1 MPTAERNK
9 KYNGMTKAEF
19 ERRKNIF
26 EKSGPFYKVLQRG
39 PDGKLYSCSG
49 GEKCWGDGN
58 NLGAQWEE
66 EKEVVICQ
74 SGLHVTN
81 NPMLWHAYEP
91 THETF
96 EVEIPWQDKS
106 VQITDLRDNE
116 KIAVS
121 KMRLL
126 RPIDPRVLAQYGL
139 IRGDL
144 ALEFVAV
151 KPEVNCFRVQSGTP
165 SYSGSDPRRFEVSGE
180 STLEVDSFFA
190 VVRAYERSNIIV
202 SQGRVDFQSSG
213 TLTAGAGSC
222 CDVRSNGTV
231 VARTGSVVTVV
242 GGTPRIY
249 AEDGAVVVLRAGA
262 YVVKA
267 PNNEGKTIV
276 SLHQN
281 YMLKNSRLFAVANK
295 FGQFIKFVEL
305 DSSIPADAK
314 IIS

>member
-39 PDGKLYSCSG
+39 PDGKLYSCSRG
-49 GEKCWGDGN
+49 TKCWGDGN

-66 EKEVVICQ
+66 EKEVVICR

-96 EVEIPWQDKS
+96 EVDIPWYEKD

-126 RPIDPRVLAQYGL
+126 RPIDPRVLAQFGL
-139 IRGDL
+139 VRGDV
-144 ALEFVAV
+144 ALHYLTR
-151 KPEVNCFRVQSGTP
+151 KPNVSAFKVQSGKSEWHNNEAMRIDT
-165 SYSGSDPRRFEVSGE
+165 YDKA
-180 STLEVDSFFA
+180 TLETSGIATF
-190 VVRAYERSNIIV
+190 VRAYNESNV
-202 SQGRVDFQSSG
+202 DASQCKVEFNSIGS
-213 TLTAGAGSC
+213 LTAGNGSYC
-222 CDVRSNGTV
+222 TV
-231 VARTGSVVTVV
+231 QTKASVYARGGSVVVV
-242 GGTPRIY
+242 NDGTPRIY
-249 AEDGAVVVLRAGA
+249 AENGAVVVLKAPA
-262 YVVKA
+262 HVVKA
-267 PNNEGKTIV
+267 PGDAAPIITALNPN
-276 SLHQN
+276 LL
-281 YMLKNSRLFAVANK
+281 LKNSRLLAVVDK

>member
-126 RPIDPRVLAQYGL
+126 RPIDPRVLAQFGL
-139 IRGDL
+139 VRGDV
-144 ALEFVAV
+144 ALHYLTR
-151 KPEVNCFRVQSGTP
+151 KPNVFAFKVQSGKSEWHNNEAMRIDT
-165 SYSGSDPRRFEVSGE
+165 YDKA
-180 STLEVDSFFA
+180 TLETSGIATF
-190 VVRAYERSNIIV
+190 VRAYNESNV
-202 SQGRVDFQSSG
+202 DASQCKVEFNSIGS
-213 TLTAGAGSC
+213 LTAGNGSYC
-222 CDVRSNGTV
+222 TV
-231 VARTGSVVTVV
+231 QTKASVYARGGSVVVV
-242 GGTPRIY
+242 NDGTPRIY
-249 AEDGAVVVLRAGA
+249 AENGAVAVLKAPA
-262 YVVKA
+262 HVVKA
-267 PNNEGKTIV
+267 PGDAAPIITALNPN
-276 SLHQN
+276 LL
-281 YMLKNSRLFAVANK
+281 LKNSRLLAVVDK

>member
-126 RPIDPRVLAQYGL
+126 RPIDPRVLAQFGL
-139 IRGDL
+139 VRGDV
-144 ALEFVAV
+144 ALHYLTR
-151 KPEVNCFRVQSGTP
+151 KPNVFAFKVQSGKSEWHNNEAMRIDT
-165 SYSGSDPRRFEVSGE
+165 YDKA
-180 STLEVDSFFA
+180 TLETSGIATF
-190 VVRAYERSNIIV
+190 VRAYNESNV
-202 SQGRVDFQSSG
+202 DASQCKVEFNSIGS
-213 TLTAGAGSC
+213 LTAGNGSYC
-222 CDVRSNGTV
+222 TV
-231 VARTGSVVTVV
+231 QTKASVYARGGSVVVV
-242 GGTPRIY
+242 NDGTPRIY
-249 AEDGAVVVLRAGA
+249 AENGAVAVLKAPA
-262 YVVKA
+262 HVVKA
-267 PNNEGKTIV
+267 PGDAAPIITALNPN
-276 SLHQN
+276 LL
-281 YMLKNSRLFAVANK
+281 LKNSRLFAVVDK
-295 FGQFIKFVEL
+295 FGRFLKFVEL
-305 DSSIPADAK
+305 DSSIPTDAK
-314 IIS
+314 IVL

>member
-39 PDGKLYSCSG
+39 PDGKLYSCSRG
-49 GEKCWGDGN
+49 TKCWGDGN

-66 EKEVVICQ
+66 EKEVVICR

-96 EVEIPWQDKS
+96 EVDIPWYEKD

-126 RPIDPRVLAQYGL
+126 RPIYPRVLAQFGL
-139 IRGDL
+139 VRGDVGL
-144 ALEFVAV
+144 HYVTR
-151 KPEVNCFRVQSGTP
+151 KPNVSAFKVQSGKSEWHNNEAMRIDT
-165 SYSGSDPRRFEVSGE
+165 YDKA
-180 STLEVDSFFA
+180 TLETSGIATF
-190 VVRAYERSNIIV
+190 VRAYNESNV
-202 SQGRVDFQSSG
+202 DASQCKVEFNSIGS
-213 TLTAGAGSC
+213 LTAGNGSYC
-222 CDVRSNGTV
+222 TV
-231 VARTGSVVTVV
+231 QTKASVYARGGSVVVV
-242 GGTPRIY
+242 NGGTPRIY
-249 AEDGAVVVLRAGA
+249 AENGAVVVLKAPA
-262 YVVKA
+262 HVVKA
-267 PNNEGKTIV
+267 PGDAAPIITALNPN
-276 SLHQN
+276 LL
-281 YMLKNSRLFAVANK
+281 LKNSRLLAVVDK

>member
-39 PDGKLYSCSG
+39 SNGNLYSCSG
-49 GEKCWGDGN
+49 GDKCWGDGKT
-58 NLGAQWEE
+58 LPAQWEE
-66 EKEVVICQ
+66 EKEVVICNR
-74 SGLHVTN
+74 GFHVTN

-91 THETF
+91 TYETF

-106 VQITDLRDNE
+106 VQITDLRDGE

-126 RPIDPRVLAQYGL
+126 QPIDPKVLAQYGL
-139 IRGDL
+139 VRGDL
-144 ALEFVAV
+144 ALHYVTTR
-151 KPEVNCFRVQSGTP
+151 PEVNCFRVQSGTS
-165 SYSGSDPRRFEVSGE
+165 SYSGNDPRRFEVSGE

-190 VVRAYERSNIIV
+190 VVRAYEQSNITAW
-202 SQGRVDFQSSG
+202 RCKVDFQSSG
-213 TLTAGAGSC
+213 MLTARAGSC

-231 VARTGSVVTVV
+231 VAKAGSVVTVV

-249 AEDGAVVVLRAGA
+249 VEDGAVVVLKAGA
-262 YVVKA
+262 YIMKT
-267 PNNEGKTIV
+267 PNNDGKTIV

-281 YMLKNSRLFAVANK
+281 YMLKNSRLLAVVDK
-295 FGQFIKFVEL
+295 FGRFLKFVEL
-305 DSSIPADAK
+305 DSSIPADAR
-314 IIS
+314 IIL

>member
-66 EKEVVICQ
+66 EKEVVICR

-96 EVEIPWQDKS
+96 EVDIPWYEKD

-126 RPIDPRVLAQYGL
+126 RPIDPRVLAQFGL
-139 IRGDL
+139 VRGDV
-144 ALEFVAV
+144 ALHYLTR
-151 KPEVNCFRVQSGTP
+151 KPNVSAFKVQSGKSEWHNNEAMRIDT
-165 SYSGSDPRRFEVSGE
+165 YDKA
-180 STLEVDSFFA
+180 TLETSGIATF
-190 VVRAYERSNIIV
+190 VRAYNESNV
-202 SQGRVDFQSSG
+202 DASQCKVEFNSIGS
-213 TLTAGAGSC
+213 LTAGNGSYC
-222 CDVRSNGTV
+222 TV
-231 VARTGSVVTVV
+231 QTKASVYARGGSVVVV
-242 GGTPRIY
+242 NDGTPRIY
-249 AEDGAVVVLRAGA
+249 AENGAVVVLKAPA
-262 YVVKA
+262 HVVKA
-267 PNNEGKTIV
+267 PGDAAPIITALNPN
-276 SLHQN
+276 LL
-281 YMLKNSRLFAVANK
+281 LKNSRLLAVVDK